1 MYIGELISI
10 AVAIMWAIT
19 AVCFEYAGK
28 RVGAIPINFIRM
40 FLCLLLGALLLL
52 VLTGK
57 PFPIE
62 ASKEAWFWLSVSGF
76 IGFVLG
82 DFCLFYAYVILG
94 SRFGQLFMTLAPIA
108 AAITG
113 RIILREKMGA
123 LAWLGMLVTITGIA
137 ISILN
142 KNKKIDDLD
151 QVKVKKNFN
160 FGFSVKLPRKGVLF
174 GIGAG
179 LGQGIG
185 LVFSKYGMNIYT
197 EDLIKAGKEVTYL
210 VPFAA
215 SEMRTVIAVISFLI
229 IVLVTH
235 NVQGVKN
242 CTKDWKSS
250 VAVFV
255 GATIGPFLGVALSL
269 MAVQY
274 TESGIAQ
281 TIMSTSPIL
290 LIIPAFF
297 IFKQQVKFVEIVGA
311 VISVLGASL
320 FFIV

>member
-1 MYIGELISI
+1 MYIGESISI
-10 AVAIMWAIT
+10 GVAIMWAIT
-19 AVCFEYAGK
+19 ALCFEYAGK
-28 RVGAIPINFIRM
+28 RIGAIPINFIRM
-40 FLCLLLGALLLL
+40 LLCLLLGALLL
-52 VLTGK
+52 VVITGN
-57 PFPIE
+57 PFPVE

-113 RIILREKMGA
+113 RIVLGEKMAA
-123 LAWLGMLVTITGIA
+123 LAWLGMLITISGIA

-142 KNKKIDDLD
+142 KNKKTDSLNKLD
-151 QVKVKKNFN
+151 NKNRSN
-160 FGFSVKLPRKGVLF
+160 FGFSIKLPLKGVLY
-174 GIGAG
+174 GVGAG

-197 EDLIKAGKEVTYL
+197 EDLIKAGKEVTSI

-215 SEMRTVIAVISFLI
+215 SQMRTVIAVISFLI
-229 IVLVTH
+229 ILVITH
-235 NVQGVKN
+235 NIQGVKN
-242 CTKDWKSS
+242 CVKDWKAS
-250 VAVFV
+250 VAVTM
-255 GATIGPFLGVALSL
+255 GALIGPFLGVSLSL
-269 MAVQY
+269 MALQY

-297 IFKQQVKFVEIVGA
+297 IFKQRVRFVEIIGA
-311 VISVLGASL
+311 IISVFGASL
-320 FFIV
+320 FFLV